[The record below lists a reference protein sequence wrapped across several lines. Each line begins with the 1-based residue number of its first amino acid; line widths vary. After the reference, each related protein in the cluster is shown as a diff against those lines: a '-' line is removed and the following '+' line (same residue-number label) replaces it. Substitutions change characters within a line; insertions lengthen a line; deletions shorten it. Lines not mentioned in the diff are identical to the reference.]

1 MKFIISQTDLL
12 KGLSLSARSLLVK
25 SNLPILSNILIGTKK
40 GSVEV
45 VTTNL
50 ETATRVVIEAKV
62 ETEGKITL
70 PGRAICEFVSQLDS
84 VAVTIETL
92 GEEIAISAGGF
103 SARFAT
109 IAPEEFPAIPQ
120 VEGGKTI
127 KIATGDL
134 VSGVEKVAF
143 CAAVDESRPILT
155 GILCEVKKS
164 GIEMVA
170 TDGFRL
176 GFSRIKV
183 ENANENIGLKI
194 IIPAKALIEVA
205 KMASE
210 IEQGKESDKSL
221 GVQLVVADNLN
232 QAVFKVGNVEFTTR
246 LIEGVFPAWEKLI
259 PSTFTTNA
267 KINRSEFIRVIK
279 IASIFARES
288 GNIIKIKLDD
298 GGQKP
303 SLIVSSTTAQ
313 VGSSQ
318 SKVDVSLSGNGGE
331 IAFNFR
337 YLLEALG
344 VIEGEEVIF
353 EMNESLNPG
362 RLTSVEGEEK
372 YFHIIMPV
380 RLQN

>member
-1 MKFIISQTDLL
+1 MKFTIDQIGLL
-12 KGLSLSARSLLVK
+12 KGLSLSSRSLLVK
-25 SNLPILSNILIGTKK
+25 SNLPILSNVLISAKK
-40 GSVEV
+40 GLVEV

-50 ETATRVVIEAKV
+50 ETATRVALVAKV
-62 ETEGKITL
+62 ETEGRITL
-70 PGRAICEFVSQLDS
+70 PGRAISEFVSQLDP
-84 VAVTIETL
+84 VEVIIETL
-92 GEEIAISAGGF
+92 GEEVAISAGGF

-109 IAPEEFPAIPQ
+109 IASEEFPAIPQ
-120 VEGGKTI
+120 VEGGKAI
-127 KIATGDL
+127 KISTSDL
-134 VSGVEKVAF
+134 TSGVDKVAF

-155 GILCEVKKS
+155 GILCEIKKA
-164 GIEMVA
+164 GLEMVA

-183 ENANENIGLKI
+183 ENVNENIGLKI

-210 IEQGKESDKSL
+210 TEQGQDLNKTS

-232 QAVFKVGNVEFTTR
+232 QAVFKIGNVEFTTR

-267 KINRSEFIRVIK
+267 KINRSELIRVIK

-288 GNIIKIKLDD
+288 GNIIRIKLDD
-298 GGQKP
+298 QGQKS

-318 SKVDVSLSGNGGE
+318 SRVDVSLSGSGGE

-344 VIEGEEVIF
+344 VIEGEDVTF

-362 RLTSVEGEEK
+362 RLTSVGGKET

>member
-1 MKFIISQTDLL
+1 MKFKIKQTDLL
-12 KGLSLSARSLLVK
+12 KGLSLSSRSLLVK
-25 SNLPILSNILIGTKK
+25 SNLPILSNVLVSAKK
-40 GSVEV
+40 GVVEV

-50 ETATRVVIEAKV
+50 ETATRVELVAKV
-62 ETEGKITL
+62 EIEGRVTL
-70 PGRAICEFVSQLDS
+70 PGRAISEFVSQLES
-84 VAVTIETL
+84 GELIIETL
-92 GEEIAISAGGF
+92 GEEVVVSAGGF

-120 VEGGKTI
+120 VVGGKVI
-127 KIATGDL
+127 KISTGDL
-134 VSGVEKVAF
+134 VEGVERVGF

-155 GILCEVKKS
+155 GILCEIKKT
-164 GIEMVA
+164 GLEMVA

-176 GFSRIKV
+176 GFCRIKLGSTG
-183 ENANENIGLKI
+183 ENTNLKI
-194 IIPAKALIEVA
+194 IIPAKALLEVS

-210 IEQGKESDKSL
+210 IEQGQDASKAD
-221 GVQLVVADNLN
+221 GVQLVIADNLN
-232 QAVFKVGNVEFTTR
+232 QAVFKIGTVEFTTR

-259 PSTFTTNA
+259 PTTFITSA
-267 KINRSEFIRVIK
+267 KINKGELVRVIK

-298 GGQKP
+298 QGQKP

-318 SKVDVSLSGNGGE
+318 SKVDVELKGKGGE

-337 YLLEALG
+337 YLLEALS
-344 VIEGEEVIF
+344 VIGGEEVSF

-362 RLTSVEGEEK
+362 RLTSEEAK
-372 YFHIIMPV
+372 ESYFHIIMPV

>member
-1 MKFIISQTDLL
+1 MKFIIKQTNLL
-12 KGLSLSARSLLVK
+12 KGLNLSSRSLLVK
-25 SNLPILSNILIGTKK
+25 SNLPILSNVLISTKK
-40 GSVEV
+40 EAVEV
-45 VTTNL
+45 VATNL
-50 ETATRVVIEAKV
+50 ETASRVLLEAKV
-62 ETEGKITL
+62 ETEGSITL
-70 PGRAICEFVSQLDS
+70 PGRAILEFVSQLDPS
-84 VAVTIETL
+84 EVIVETL
-92 GEEIAISAGGF
+92 GDEVAISAGGF

-120 VEGGKTI
+120 VEGGKGIQIT
-127 KIATGDL
+127 TSDL
-134 VSGVEKVAF
+134 VSGVDKVAF

-155 GILCEVKKS
+155 GILCELKKN
-164 GIEMVA
+164 GLEVVA

-176 GFSRIKV
+176 GFCRIRI
-183 ENANENIGLKI
+183 ENVNENVGLKI

-210 IEQGKESDKSL
+210 IEQGLEAGKSL
-221 GVQLVVADNLN
+221 GIRIVVADNLN

-259 PSTFTTNA
+259 PSTFTTSA
-267 KINRSEFIRVIK
+267 KILRSELVRVIK

-288 GNIIKIKLDD
+288 GNIIRIKLDD
-298 GGQKP
+298 LGQKP
-303 SLIVSSTTAQ
+303 SLIVSSATAQ

-318 SKVDVSLSGNGGE
+318 SKVAVGLTGPGGE

-337 YLLEALG
+337 YLLEALS
-344 VIEGEEVIF
+344 VIEGEEINF

-362 RLTSVEGEEK
+362 RLTSKDGKEP

>member
-1 MKFIISQTDLL
+1 MKFTINQTDLL

-25 SNLPILSNILIGTKK
+25 SNLPILSNVLISTKK
-40 GSVEV
+40 GLVEV

-50 ETATRVVIEAKV
+50 ETATRVVLEAKV
-62 ETEGKITL
+62 ETEGRITL
-70 PGRAICEFVSQLDS
+70 PGRAISEFVSQLDS
-84 VAVTIETL
+84 GEVTIETL
-92 GEEIAISAGGF
+92 GEEIAISLGGF

-120 VEGGKTI
+120 VEGGKAI
-127 KIATGDL
+127 KISTSDL
-134 VSGVEKVAF
+134 VSGVDRAAF

-155 GILCEVKKS
+155 GILCEVKKT
-164 GIEMVA
+164 GLEMVA

-176 GFSRIKV
+176 GFCRIKI
-183 ENANENIGLKI
+183 ENVSENIGLKI
-194 IIPAKALIEVA
+194 IIPAKALIEVS
-205 KMASE
+205 KMALE
-210 IEQGKESDKSL
+210 IDQGQDANKAS
-221 GVQLVVADNLN
+221 GVKLVVADNLN

-267 KINRSEFIRVIK
+267 KINRSELIRVIK
-279 IASIFARES
+279 IASIFARDS

-298 GGQKP
+298 QGQKS

-318 SKVDVSLSGNGGE
+318 SKVDVSLNGHGGE

-337 YLLEALG
+337 YLLEALS
-344 VIEGEEVIF
+344 VISGEDVTF

-362 RLTSVEGEEK
+362 RLTGVDGEK
-372 YFHIIMPV
+372 TYFHIIMPV